1 MDIGKRLTGL
11 RRELK
16 ERGLDAWIVTGT
28 DPHQSEYVAPRW
40 RTREFIS
47 GFTGSAGIV
56 VVTLDKAL
64 LWTDSRYFIQAEKE
78 IAGTEYQ
85 LMKLETPGTP
95 DFMEWLEVNM
105 DENSRVGVDSSSIS
119 ISLFDSL
126 SKQLSEKNI
135 RLEATED
142 LISPLWE
149 KRPDVPCSPVWQM
162 SAENTGRSAYDKVE
176 DVRSVLRKK
185 GLRWTFISSLD
196 DIAWITNLRAD
207 DIPCNPVFVS
217 YLFISLT
224 KAVLFIDKKRFEGEK
239 EILQDVKQV
248 FEIKPYEAVLEA
260 LPKLARGAGCFS
272 PAKVSEVFHK
282 ALSGKKN
289 VSSPD
294 ITTMMKARK
303 NKAEM
308 KCMRLSHIYDAAAYV
323 SFLARLDWNDKYNE
337 IEIAELLEAERKK
350 IPGYIG
356 PSFNPIA
363 GYREHGAMCHY
374 SADEESSSEIKGH
387 GLLVLDTGSQFEYG
401 TTDITRTLL
410 FGTEATEEEKRDYTL
425 VLKGHLALARQHFPE
440 GTRGVQLDAI
450 AKQFLWQYGETFFH
464 GTGHGVG
471 CCLNV
476 HEGPH
481 RISNA
486 LIDVPLL
493 PGMIVSDEPGLY
505 KENRYGIR
513 IENLLAVK
521 EEERTEFG
529 EFYSFEVLTLVPYEK
544 RLIDTSLLTE
554 EEKQQIDDYHQR
566 IFNVLHELVDK
577 DVLKWLENATSPL

>member
-16 ERGLDAWIVTGT
+16 ERELDAWIVTGT

-149 KRPDVPCSPVWQM
+149 KRPEIPCSPVWQM

-505 KENRYGIR
+505 KEDRYGIR

-554 EEKQQIDDYHQR
+554 EERQQINDYHQR

>member
-16 ERGLDAWIVTGT
+16 ERELDAWIVTGT

-78 IAGTEYQ
+78 IAETEYQ

-149 KRPDVPCSPVWQM
+149 KRPEIPCSPVWQM

-239 EILQDVKQV
+239 EILQDVKKV

-289 VSSPD
+289 VFSPD

-323 SFLARLDWNDKYNE
+323 SFLARLDWNGKYNE

-493 PGMIVSDEPGLY
+493 PGMVVSDEPGLY
-505 KENRYGIR
+505 KEDRYGIR

-521 EEERTEFG
+521 EEEKTEFG

-554 EEKQQIDDYHQR
+554 EERQQINDYHQR

>member
-16 ERGLDAWIVTGT
+16 ERELDAWIVTGT

-95 DFMEWLEVNM
+95 DFMEWLEANM
-105 DENSRVGVDSSSIS
+105 DENSHVGVDSSSIS

-135 RLEATED
+135 RFEATED

-149 KRPDVPCSPVWQM
+149 KRPEAPCSPVWQM

-239 EILQDVKQV
+239 EILQDVKKV

-289 VSSPD
+289 VFSPD

-323 SFLARLDWNDKYNE
+323 SFLARLDWNGKYNE

-505 KENRYGIR
+505 KEDRYGIR

>member
-16 ERGLDAWIVTGT
+16 ERELDAWIVTGT

-149 KRPDVPCSPVWQM
+149 KRPEIPCSPVWQM

-294 ITTMMKARK
+294 ITTMMKASK

-505 KENRYGIR
+505 KEDRYGIR

-554 EEKQQIDDYHQR
+554 EERQQINDYHQR

>member
-16 ERGLDAWIVTGT
+16 ERGLNAWIVTGT

-105 DENSRVGVDSSSIS
+105 DENNRVGVDSSSIS

-149 KRPDVPCSPVWQM
+149 KRPEVPCSPVWQM

-239 EILQDVKQV
+239 EILQDVKKV

-289 VSSPD
+289 VFSPD

-323 SFLARLDWNDKYNE
+323 SFLARLDWNGKYNE

-493 PGMIVSDEPGLY
+493 PGMVVSDEPGLY
-505 KENRYGIR
+505 KEDRYGIR

-521 EEERTEFG
+521 EEEKTEFG

-554 EEKQQIDDYHQR
+554 EERQQINDYHQR

>member
-95 DFMEWLEVNM
+95 DFMEWLEANM
-105 DENSRVGVDSSSIS
+105 DENSHVGVDSSSIS

-149 KRPDVPCSPVWQM
+149 KRPEAPCSPVWQM

>member
-16 ERGLDAWIVTGT
+16 ERELDAWIVTGT

-135 RLEATED
+135 RFEATED

-149 KRPDVPCSPVWQM
+149 KRPEVPCSPVWQM

-185 GLRWTFISSLD
+185 GLRWTFVSSLD

-260 LPKLARGAGCFS
+260 LPKLSRGAGCFS

-289 VSSPD
+289 VFSPD

-323 SFLARLDWNDKYNE
+323 SFLARLDWNGKYNE

-493 PGMIVSDEPGLY
+493 PGMVVSDEPGLY
-505 KENRYGIR
+505 KEDRYGIR

-521 EEERTEFG
+521 EEEKTEFG

-554 EEKQQIDDYHQR
+554 EERQQINDYHQR